1 MRIACFAVVCL
12 TVSVF
17 SIGVAAQKTVPAE
30 YRGRWVA
37 AKGACESPAAMV
49 VAADRVTLINGKDT
63 ETLGDIEMAGPG
75 WFPPDYR
82 GIMAVLQ
89 TEFSGQQ
96 PAIITFNLGEKK
108 GVGQAEFSPVTLR
121 PNAPV
126 DAYNARIL
134 KLNLA
139 KRFPLDK
146 VPLKKCA

>member
-1 MRIACFAVVCL
+1 MRIVCLAVACL
-12 TVSVF
+12 TVSAL
-17 SIGVAAQKTVPAE
+17 STDIAAQKTVPAE
-30 YRGRWVA
+30 HRGKWVP
-37 AKGACESPAAMV
+37 AKGACETMVAMV
-49 VAADRVTLINGKDT
+49 VAADRVTFTNGKDT

-89 TEFSGQQ
+89 TEFNGQQ
-96 PAIITFNLGEKK
+96 PAILTFNLGEKK
-108 GVGQAEFSPVTLR
+108 GVGQVEFSPVTLR

-146 VPLKKCA
+146 MPLKKCA

>member
-1 MRIACFAVVCL
+1 MRIVCRAVVCL

-17 SIGVAAQKTVPAE
+17 SIGAAAQKSVPAE
-30 YRGRWVA
+30 HRGRWVP
-37 AKGACESPAAMV
+37 AKGACESAVAVV
-49 VAADRVTLINGKDT
+49 VATDRVTFSNGKDT

-75 WFPPDYR
+75 WFPPGYR

-89 TEFSGQQ
+89 TEFNGQQ
-96 PAIITFNLGEKK
+96 PAILTFNLGEKK
-108 GVGQAEFSPVTLR
+108 GVGQVEFSPVTLR

>member
-1 MRIACFAVVCL
+1 MRIVCLAAVCL

-30 YRGRWVA
+30 HRGKWVP
-37 AKGACESPAAMV
+37 AKGACESTVTMV
-49 VAADRVTLINGKDT
+49 VAADRVTFTNGKDT

-75 WFPPDYR
+75 FFPPGYR
-82 GIMAVLQ
+82 GIQAVLL
-89 TEFSGQQ
+89 TEFSGNQ
-96 PAIITFNLGEKK
+96 PATITFNAKEKK
-108 GVGQAEFSPVTLR
+108 GVGLVEYSPVTLR

-126 DAYNARIL
+126 DAYNTRIM

-139 KRFPLDK
+139 KRFPMDK

>member
-1 MRIACFAVVCL
+1 MRIGCLAVVCL

-17 SIGVAAQKTVPAE
+17 SIGAAAQKAVPAE
-30 YRGRWVA
+30 HQGRWVP
-37 AKGACESPAAMV
+37 AKGACESTVAVV
-49 VAADRVTLINGKDT
+49 VAADRVTFSNGKDT

-75 WFPPDYR
+75 FFPPGYS
-82 GIMAVLQ
+82 GIQAVLL
-89 TEFSGQQ
+89 TEFNGQQ
-96 PAIITFNLGEKK
+96 PATITFNSGEKK
-108 GVGQAEFSPVTLR
+108 GVGQVEFSPVTLR